1 MFIKNFNHCIINFRP
16 FIEDW
21 SLSSPNLK
29 MFRTKFKF
37 LNCLKGRFTVQVG
50 IQSGGQIN

>member
-1 MFIKNFNHCIINFRP
+1 MFTKIFNHCIINFRQI
-16 FIEDW
+16 IED
-21 SLSSPNLK
+21 LKAPNLK